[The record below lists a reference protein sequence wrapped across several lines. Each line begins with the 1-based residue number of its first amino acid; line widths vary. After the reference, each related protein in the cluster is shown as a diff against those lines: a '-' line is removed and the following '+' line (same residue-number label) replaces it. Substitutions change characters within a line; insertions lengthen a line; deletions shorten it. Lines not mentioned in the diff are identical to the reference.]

1 MPERGAAKYTCY
13 RRSGL
18 KNHYRVNCAQAIR
31 FLPLNLM
38 LRSMTAYG
46 RGSSTSAGGEIV
58 CEFRSVNHRYL
69 DITVRLPESFRA
81 LDATLRARLLGH
93 LNRGK
98 VDVTI
103 KLSESG
109 VAHKPLTIN
118 TAVLD
123 SLLEAANHITPRVSG
138 DSVVDVV
145 KLLQWPGVL
154 EADETSL
161 GTSSD
166 DVSTAF
172 DSAFKDFI
180 ETRQR
185 EGSQLAEVLKR
196 RVGQVSEC
204 VNELRSLRPAVV
216 QKQRE
221 SWLAKLAELAT
232 DHDPSRLE
240 QELVYVAQK
249 LDIDEELDRLDAHCV
264 EICNALK
271 RQEPV
276 GRRLDFLMQECN
288 REANTISSKSNDA
301 STTNA
306 SVNMKVLIEQMREQ
320 VQNIE

>member
-13 RRSGL
+13 RKSGL
-18 KNHYRVNCAQAIR
+18 KNHYRVNCAEQSG
-31 FLPLNLM
+31 FQSLNPM

-46 RGSSTSAGGEIV
+46 RGSSISAGGEIV

-69 DITVRLPESFRA
+69 DVTVRLPEPFRA
-81 LDATLRARLLGH
+81 LDAALRGRLVGH
-93 LNRGK
+93 LSRGK

-109 VAHKPLTIN
+109 STHKPLTIN
-118 TAVLD
+118 TSVLD
-123 SLLEAANHITPRVSG
+123 SLLEATNHITPRVNG

-154 EADETSL
+154 EAEENSHGL
-161 GTSSD
+161 SSD
-166 DVSTAF
+166 DVSAAF
-172 DSAFKDFI
+172 DSAFNDFV

-185 EGSQLAEVLKR
+185 EGLHVAQLLET

-204 VNELRSLRPAVV
+204 VEELRSLRPVVV
-216 QKQRE
+216 QRQRE
-221 SWLAKLAELAT
+221 NWLAKLAEIAT
-232 DHDPSRLE
+232 EYDQSRLE
-240 QELVYVAQK
+240 QELVYVAQR

-264 EICNALK
+264 EIRKALK
-271 RQEPV
+271 REEPV

-301 STTNA
+301 RTTNA